1 MLVKSASK
9 LCCLLST
16 IFILSGCTE
25 STIISTVKIPVVKL
39 VKTFGG
45 SKNDGA
51 RSVISTDDGGY
62 AVLGFSQ
69 SNDGDITD
77 KPTAQYD
84 YWLLKFN
91 ANDELQWQKTYGG
104 SNDDRGEKIIQ
115 TTDGGYALIGSSKS
129 SDEDA
134 SENAGFQ
141 DIWILKLDAFG
152 SILWQKS
159 IGFSGADQGSSILQT
174 TDGGYFISGILDVSA
189 SGGLGNENFKHAGGD
204 YWALKLDANGNTV
217 WRNYF
222 GGTNTETCYDAIET
236 DDGFILVGSS
246 DSADVD
252 INNNKGS
259 YDYWVV
265 KIDKIGQLLWE
276 KSLGGN
282 EIETTYTIKNT
293 TDGNFMLAG
302 ETRSS
307 DQDITNQNGAADVW
321 IVKMNPEGDMLWEKN
336 FGGTNFD
343 AARSL
348 ANTQDN
354 GFIIV
359 GSSRSADIDVTE
371 NKGQNDVWMV
381 KIDAAG
387 KLLWQQS
394 IGGTEID
401 FAYGVTQLQNGS
413 IITVGDSSS
422 SNNDITENKGFT
434 DTLIIK
440 IDEE

>member
-189 SGGLGNENFKHAGGD
+189 SGGLGNENFKHAG
-204 YWALKLDANGNTV
+204 
-217 WRNYF
+217 
-222 GGTNTETCYDAIET
+222 
-236 DDGFILVGSS
+236 
-246 DSADVD
+246 
-252 INNNKGS
+252 
-259 YDYWVV
+259 VV
-265 KIDKIGQLLWE
+265 IGH
-276 KSLGGN
+276 
-282 EIETTYTIKNT
+282 
-293 TDGNFMLAG
+293 
-302 ETRSS
+302 
-307 DQDITNQNGAADVW
+307 
-321 IVKMNPEGDMLWEKN
+321 
-336 FGGTNFD
+336 
-343 AARSL
+343 
-348 ANTQDN
+348 
-354 GFIIV
+354 
-359 GSSRSADIDVTE
+359 
-371 NKGQNDVWMV
+371 
-381 KIDAAG
+381 
-387 KLLWQQS
+387 
-394 IGGTEID
+394 
-401 FAYGVTQLQNGS
+401 
-413 IITVGDSSS
+413 
-422 SNNDITENKGFT
+422 
-434 DTLIIK
+434 
-440 IDEE
+440 